1 MNTKINNVAKEIA
14 ERNKLFKQASP
25 ADKRVLIAKDVINLI
40 ESKKIIP
47 TSGEWVSPDYSN
59 YNDHDYDAMQKH
71 SFQKTF
77 LEGSVKKCE
86 CCALGSMM
94 VSCTLFKNK
103 VKMAQLDD
111 GAMDYPTIQNHRS
124 QDFMGFRNIFSHD
137 QCMLIEIAFEQGK
150 GYFFTPET
158 EDPNDINSRAIK
170 FGKKYR
176 SNKSRLLAIMKN
188 VVKNKGTFK
197 P

>member
-1 MNTKINNVAKEIA
+1 MNTKIDYIAKEIA
-14 ERNKLFKQASP
+14 KRNKLFKQASP
-25 ADKRVLIAKDVINLI
+25 NEKRVLIAKDVINLI
-40 ESKKIIP
+40 KSKKITP
-47 TSGEWVSPDYSN
+47 TSGEWVFPYYTDYYKVKN
-59 YNDHDYDAMQKH
+59 K

-77 LEGSVKKCE
+77 LAGNVQECE

-103 VKMAQLDD
+103 VKVKELDN
-111 GAMDYPTIQNHRS
+111 GLLDYPTIQNDRS
-124 QDFMGFRNIFSHD
+124 EDIMGFRGIFSHD
-137 QCMLIEIAFEQGK
+137 QCMLIEIAFEQGD
-150 GYFFTPET
+150 GYFITLESD
-158 EDPNDINSRAIK
+158 DPNDINSRAIK

-188 VVKNKGTFK
+188 IVKNKGTFK